1 MAVQLA
7 CRSTFR
13 SFATD
18 RSSAKASPD
27 PTERMRMSRKRRRN
41 GLHYISVPL
50 HETEIDGLVA
60 KGHLRSEQRGN
71 RKAVKDA
78 LDGFVIRELGLPE
91 QES

>member
-1 MAVQLA
+1 MSKRAVLA
-7 CRSTFR
+7 ESTIPLT
-13 SFATD
+13 A
-18 RSSAKASPD
+18 A
-27 PTERMRMSRKRRRN
+27 ERMRQSRKRRRN
-41 GLHYISVPL
+41 GLHCLQVLL